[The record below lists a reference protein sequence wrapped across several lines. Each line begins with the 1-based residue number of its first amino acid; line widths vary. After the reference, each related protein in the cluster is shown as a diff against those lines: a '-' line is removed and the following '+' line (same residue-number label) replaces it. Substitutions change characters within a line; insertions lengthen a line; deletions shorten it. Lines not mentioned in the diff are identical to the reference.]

1 MLLLKLCNYYVTSY
15 VIFIFHLSSAEIR
28 VRKNLW
34 RHRRCQL
41 PVARVSPRGESTT
54 HHPQPWKGWLPIVY
68 FNCMV
73 REKTLFKLFPG
84 WQVGYGAFTYHISMK
99 SVLIKYIQNQE
110 EHHRKISFKEEMIE
124 LLNENMI
131 PFKEEYLLV
140 WSYLPGFAIYLR
152 RRVNDNWRQPLWGWI
167 GFIVHYH
174 GRDRGYWKSSPPGW
188 RCV

>member
-1 MLLLKLCNYYVTSY
+1 M
-15 VIFIFHLSSAEIR
+15 
-28 VRKNLW
+28 
-34 RHRRCQL
+34 
-41 PVARVSPRGESTT
+41 
-54 HHPQPWKGWLPIVY
+54 
-68 FNCMV
+68 M

-131 PFKEEYLLV
+131 PFKENTCL
-140 WSYLPGFAIYLR
+140 SDHIYL
-152 RRVNDNWRQPLWGWI
+152 VLQFISEGGSMITEGNPLGLDWFYCSLPRAGPWLLE
-167 GFIVHYH
+167 VQ
-174 GRDRGYWKSSPPGW
+174 PPGW